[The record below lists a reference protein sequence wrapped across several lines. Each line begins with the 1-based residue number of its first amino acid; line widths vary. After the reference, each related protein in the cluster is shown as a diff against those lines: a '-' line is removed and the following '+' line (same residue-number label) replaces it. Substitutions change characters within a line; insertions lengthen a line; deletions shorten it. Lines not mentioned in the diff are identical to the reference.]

1 MNDGRDRARRRGRTR
16 RALLVGVAL
25 LYAASIP
32 WYRDPDSPVSTWL
45 GLPDWVTVALACYVG
60 AALLNA
66 LAWLCTEVPD
76 PAPHG
81 EARAPQRPPAREEPG
96 P

>member
-1 MNDGRDRARRRGRTR
+1 MNDGRDRAGRRGRTR

-32 WYRDPDSPVSTWL
+32 WYRDPDSPVATWL

-60 AALLNA
+60 AAVLNA
-66 LAWLCTEVPD
+66 LAWLRTDVSDPD
-76 PAPHG
+76 PHDGAPTR
-81 EARAPQRPPAREEPG
+81 EERAP
-96 P
+96 